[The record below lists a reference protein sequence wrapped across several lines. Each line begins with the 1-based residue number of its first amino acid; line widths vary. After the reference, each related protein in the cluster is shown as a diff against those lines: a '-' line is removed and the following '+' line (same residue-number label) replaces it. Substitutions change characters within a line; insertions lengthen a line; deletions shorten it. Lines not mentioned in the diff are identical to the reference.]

1 MKNKFDTEYVDGR
14 IESMLISKIAHYRLQ
29 LRDEFRTRH
38 NQRYPELRYI
48 SIKGS
53 IRDLRVWIRMAKLV
67 DESKYKMP
75 FRAVEPYSVYR
86 AKELTAV

>member
-1 MKNKFDTEYVDGR
+1 MKNKFDNEYIDGR
-14 IESMLISKIAHYRLQ
+14 IESMLIAKIAHYRLQ
-29 LRDEFRTRH
+29 LRNEFRTRH
-38 NQRYPELRYI
+38 NQRYPELHYT
-48 SIKGS
+48 SVKGS
-53 IRDLRVWIRMAKLV
+53 VRNLRVWIRMAKLV